1 MKWSGDDYG
10 GCGGGRPPSL
20 PPRARALGRV
30 DRLWLVAKVF
40 PPPLPALVPV
50 VPLPSFAVRDKK
62 VRNWYEER
70 ISAERD
76 AAKF

>member
-1 MKWSGDDYG
+1 MERRRLWRLWWWS
-10 GCGGGRPPSL
+10 PSL
-20 PPRARALGRV
+20 PPRALALGRV
-30 DRLWLVAKVF
+30 DRLGLVAKVF